1 MARACTCA
9 AVTCASGRVSGASC
23 ETNHMLSE
31 AGHVWL
37 SAMLRMSP
45 ADIRAASSACHC
57 QPARAER
64 STLSAKRP
72 WPSAMA

>member
-31 AGHVWL
+31 AGPVQL
-37 SAMLRMSP
+37 SAMLWMCP
-45 ADIRAASSACHC
+45 AEIASCKQRLS
-57 QPARAER
+57 
-64 STLSAKRP
+64 LSA
-72 WPSAMA
+72 S